1 MGIHLKGPGA
11 SGIQQR
17 LARLCEHQPI
27 RGLHTAITRMTIEG
41 EPKGGWIPE
50 QKISITDALKA
61 YTQGGAFSSLEE
73 KSKRKNSTRLLADFI
88 VLLKIS
94 FH

>member
-1 MGIHLKGPGA
+1 
-11 SGIQQR
+11 
-17 LARLCEHQPI
+17 
-27 RGLHTAITRMTIEG
+27 MTIEG

-73 KSKRKNSTRLLADFI
+73 N
-88 VLLKIS
+88 LKGKIAPGYLRIYCAFS
-94 FH
+94 RSLSIDP